1 MRALIVASFAALA
14 LTACSKANDTAT
26 AAPPGSATAPA
37 TTKPAAPK
45 TARQYAT
52 ALKSKLPRV
61 RRIIVLTEDT
71 DPNNM
76 LGRPNGYVSAAV
88 LIDPQGESPCSGQNV
103 GAECG
108 AKVEV
113 WPNVADAAARIKY
126 VQQQLKQMPMLGT
139 EYDYQAGPAVLRI
152 HGTVKPSI
160 ARTYQRAW
168 RAVVGR

>member
-1 MRALIVASFAALA
+1 MRVLIVASFAVLA
-14 LTACSKANDTAT
+14 LTACSKASDTAT
-26 AAPPGSATAPA
+26 AAPGGSAAAPA

-61 RRIIVLTEDT
+61 RRVIVLTEDT
-71 DPNNM
+71 DPNDM
-76 LGRPNGYVSAAV
+76 LGRPNGYISAAV
-88 LIDPQGESPCSGQNV
+88 LIDPQGESPCSGKNV
-103 GAECG
+103 GADCG

-113 WPNVADAAARIKY
+113 WPNAADAAARMKY
-126 VQQQLKQMPMLGT
+126 VQEQLKQMPMLGT
-139 EYDYQAGPAVLRI
+139 EYDYQAGPALLRV

-168 RAVVGR
+168 RAIAGR